1 MQYNS
6 IFAEVGFR
14 PLWPEEVAQLMRKLQ
29 ANPHVLLLN
38 FRFNSSVGGEL
49 RGMPVLTNLQV
60 LGLHNCSVDAR
71 GAAALAHALPRLKS
85 LQVLD
90 IAFNDIGA
98 AGMQLLAPSLLHMTA
113 LQQLWLNN
121 NNIFAAGIQS
131 LAPSLL
137 HMTALQ
143 QLWLN
148 SNNIGAAGMQSLAP
162 SLLHMTA
169 LQQLSLYDNN
179 IGAAAMQLLAPSL
192 LHMTALQ
199 QLSLYNNN
207 IDVPSVCLLLPSLLD
222 KSQLS
227 TVELGHQPSSC
238 VRHSAW
244 AQAEFPVPPAELI
257 RQGWRAVLQF
267 LHAGPTV
274 PVHELRLML
283 IGDAE
288 AGKTS
293 LQQALKAPSH
303 RADRIGKEERTV
315 GIDISE
321 MQFSCADGPAVKCQV
336 CDFAGQ
342 AVYYLSHTLHFTRR
356 CLYLL
361 MWTSHKF
368 SESGAA
374 QALSVADTVAPLKRW
389 LQLLAANVPEAS
401 VVVVGTHCRVEPDA
415 FEAMRLQ
422 VEQEVKQE
430 MERLHYIADAESA
443 ATRQV
448 LQRQHTK
455 AQAIHTDIKA
465 QLSASA
471 LQLDDLADVAAFV
484 KQLKD
489 VRPVAKR
496 SLRRKAELLL
506 ETMLELAQTKL
517 RLCRLHAVYDGS
529 LPGEGAAVAHLKLV
543 TGRSFAVDS
552 VEGVGVAELL
562 GAIEATC
569 RDRQALPFMGEQ
581 VPVSWTQV
589 NAALQQQQTQPVI
602 GDCVMSLNEAVA
614 KVRAALQLQLDL
626 DVEFARRLDGAGV
639 QRSLEF
645 WSLLGRVFVHDGHF
659 LRDPRLIINL
669 LKPLVHHNVLDRK
682 FKFRELFLVNA
693 TDVSCDRLLQQ
704 LHSQAVLDHGLL
716 PYLVAWA
723 KSSAKAH
730 ASMLSFFKATFMITA
745 IRALGASESGSGD
758 EPQRSLVTARLLDSD
773 GDRQREA
780 DALANGIAA
789 CAVFHAVYALPSAH
803 VGIMSHMMA
812 SVEQLQP
819 SQIALAV
826 TCAHNHLCI
835 VRGPSQCAV
844 SVLPLANVFA
854 SKLGSIQHHLPPGDF
869 SHALV
874 ISSNDDG
881 LFAFAARCVDSM
893 MRSGSFGAMYQC
905 WLPCRSSATDAGWQP
920 KREDW
925 AEVNSPQN
933 VKTLSEVLSANASD
947 VVITSHSLRLKDIF
961 PRRPRIFMSH
971 TFSGDGTG
979 ECCQRIKNGLEE
991 RLLCTVWFDK
1001 AEMGWTD
1008 AFVSEMKRGMAN
1020 ASAFVICLS
1029 PLYLTRPNCLRE
1041 LMWAMD
1047 TCSADQT
1054 KKLCVL
1060 PMHPCVSFAGCKAIV
1075 DLAAAGCDAQVILP
1089 ADDRSKEAATQLQQL
1104 KAHKLSDVAVSLLQR
1119 LTGSQN
1125 VGINAEW
1132 LKLQPWLSDS
1142 EGENWEETS
1151 QPWAG
1156 PCEGKS
1162 VEMAQL
1168 LQALAVDV
1176 KAAVLATCAP
1186 APWSA
1191 FTDVEDQLLRSLP
1204 PSQDYQTPSDT
1215 KLLKDNFP
1223 QLLRNFTQAEAVK
1236 LMLLGLRDAD
1246 AIGCITHGFKRS
1258 STAAA
1263 SELNP
1268 VDAVFRMAANMS
1280 ECFTSSRVLVS
1291 SSLPGS
1297 TNPTEST
1304 AVQPAQP
1311 PSTPLPSAAHPVSA
1325 ASTATQPLVLSHS
1338 APPMTLVPVPRQ
1350 QLQSA
1355 AHAMTA
1361 SDVAA
1366 RIGQLGPAY
1375 LALQQVF
1382 VDFCVDGVMLADLS
1396 RQPEDEVLRLL
1407 REELGITNSML
1418 RRRVLLELKS
1428 LWSQPPA

>member
-1 MQYNS
+1 MPPP
-6 IFAEVGFR
+6 EV
-14 PLWPEEVAQLMRKLQ
+14 V
-29 ANPHVLLLN
+29 
-38 FRFNSSVGGEL
+38 S
-49 RGMPVLTNLQV
+49 
-60 LGLHNCSVDAR
+60 
-71 GAAALAHALPRLKS
+71 
-85 LQVLD
+85 
-90 IAFNDIGA
+90 
-98 AGMQLLAPSLLHMTA
+98 
-113 LQQLWLNN
+113 
-121 NNIFAAGIQS
+121 
-131 LAPSLL
+131 
-137 HMTALQ
+137 
-143 QLWLN
+143 
-148 SNNIGAAGMQSLAP
+148 
-162 SLLHMTA
+162 
-169 LQQLSLYDNN
+169 
-179 IGAAAMQLLAPSL
+179 
-192 LHMTALQ
+192 
-199 QLSLYNNN
+199 
-207 IDVPSVCLLLPSLLD
+207 
-222 KSQLS
+222 
-227 TVELGHQPSSC
+227 
-238 VRHSAW
+238 
-244 AQAEFPVPPAELI
+244 
-257 RQGWRAVLQF
+257 QGWEAVLQF
-267 LHAGPTV
+267 LSAGPTV

-283 IGDAE
+283 IGDGE

-303 RADRIGKEERTV
+303 RAHRIGKEQRTV

-321 MQFSCADGPAVKCQV
+321 LQFTCADAPTVKCQV

-356 CLYLL
+356 CLYIL
-361 MWTSHKF
+361 MWTPLKF
-368 SESGAA
+368 SASDAA
-374 QALSVADTVAPLKRW
+374 QALPVADIVAPLKRW

-415 FEAMRLQ
+415 FEAMRVQ
-422 VEQEVKQE
+422 VEQEVKEE
-430 MERLHYIADAESA
+430 MERLSYIADAESA

-448 LQRQHTK
+448 LQRQHAK
-455 AQAIHTDIKA
+455 ARAIHTDLIA
-465 QLSASA
+465 QLSSSA
-471 LQLDDLADVAAFV
+471 LQLAAPRQELADVAAFV

-489 VRPVAKR
+489 ARPAAKR
-496 SLRRKAELLL
+496 GLRRKAELLL
-506 ETMLELAQTKL
+506 ETMLELVQTKL
-517 RLCRLHAVYDGS
+517 RLGRLHAVYDGS
-529 LPGEGAAVAHLKLV
+529 LPGDGAAVAHLKLV
-543 TGRSFAVDS
+543 NMRSFAVDS

-569 RDRQALPFMGEQ
+569 RDGQSLPFMGEQ
-581 VPVSWTQV
+581 VPVSWMQV

-602 GDCVMSLNEAVA
+602 GDCVMSLEEAVP
-614 KVRAALQLQLDL
+614 KVRAALQLQLDV

-639 QRSLEF
+639 QQSLEF

-704 LHSQAVLDHGLL
+704 LHSQALLDHRLL
-716 PYLVAWA
+716 QHLEAWA
-723 KSSAKAH
+723 KSSAQAH
-730 ASMLSFFKATFMITA
+730 SSMLSFFKATFMITA
-745 IRALGASESGSGD
+745 IRARGTSESGSGD

-780 DALANGIAA
+780 DALADGIAA

-844 SVLPLANVFA
+844 SVLPLAHAFA
-854 SKLGSIQHHLPPGDF
+854 SKLGSIRHHLPPGDF

-905 WLPCRSSATDAGWQP
+905 WLPCRSSATNAGWQP

-925 AEVNSPQN
+925 AEVNSPEN

-947 VVITSHSLRLKDIF
+947 VVIASHSLRLKDIF

-979 ECCQRIKNGLEE
+979 ECCQRIKDKLQE

-1008 AFVSEMKRGMAN
+1008 AFIDEMKRGMAN

-1041 LMWAMD
+1041 LMWAMSI
-1047 TCSADQT
+1047 CAADKC

-1075 DLAAAGCDAQVILP
+1075 DLAAAGCAAQVILP
-1089 ADDRSKEAATQLQQL
+1089 ADDRCKEAATKLQQL

-1132 LKLQPWLSDS
+1132 LKLQPWLSDA

-1176 KAAVLATCAP
+1176 QAAVLADYAP

-1191 FTDVEDQLLRSLP
+1191 FNDVEDQLLRSLP

-1215 KLLKDNFP
+1215 ALLSSTFP
-1223 QLLRNFTQAEAVK
+1223 QLLLNFTEAEAVK

-1246 AIGCITHGFKRS
+1246 AIACITHGFKRNS
-1258 STAAA
+1258 ERKGNA
-1263 SELNP
+1263 S
-1268 VDAVFRMAANMS
+1268 AMIR
-1280 ECFTSSRVLVS
+1280 FTHSI
-1291 SSLPGS
+1291 
-1297 TNPTEST
+1297 
-1304 AVQPAQP
+1304 
-1311 PSTPLPSAAHPVSA
+1311 PSW
-1325 ASTATQPLVLSHS
+1325 
-1338 APPMTLVPVPRQ
+1338 
-1350 QLQSA
+1350 
-1355 AHAMTA
+1355 
-1361 SDVAA
+1361 
-1366 RIGQLGPAY
+1366 
-1375 LALQQVF
+1375 
-1382 VDFCVDGVMLADLS
+1382 
-1396 RQPEDEVLRLL
+1396 E
-1407 REELGITNSML
+1407 
-1418 RRRVLLELKS
+1418 
-1428 LWSQPPA
+1428 